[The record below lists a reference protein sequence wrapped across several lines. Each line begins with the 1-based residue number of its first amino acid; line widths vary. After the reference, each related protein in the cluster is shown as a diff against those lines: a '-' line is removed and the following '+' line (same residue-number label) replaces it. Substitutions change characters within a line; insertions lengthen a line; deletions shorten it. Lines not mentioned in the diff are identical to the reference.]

1 MKEKLEKFSDEK
13 LIDIVKN
20 YIQYG
25 YSENLRNETIEI
37 LQKRGITKE
46 MLSLQGNLN
55 NLKYNDSESLYNEF
69 LKFSKIT
76 FITYL
81 AILFLNIFNS
91 IIPFTSVLILLCLIL
106 YFVFLIKSFISQE
119 KFYKSIQKE
128 RNNIEPFIYFFL
140 GMPLYFLMYFYYRN
154 LMKSELKNIR

>member
-37 LQKRGITKE
+37 LEQRGITKE
-46 MLSLQGNLN
+46 MLSLQGNLSN
-55 NLKYNDSESLYNEF
+55 SKYNDSESLYNEF
-69 LKFSKIT
+69 LKLSKIT

-81 AILFLNIFNS
+81 AILCLNIFNS
-91 IIPFTSVLILLCLIL
+91 IIPFINILILICTIL
-106 YFVFLIKSFISQE
+106 YFVFFIKSFISQE
-119 KFYKSIQKE
+119 KFYKSIQKK
-128 RNNIEPFIYFFL
+128 RNNIEPFIYFFI
-140 GMPLYFLMYFYYRN
+140 GMPFYFLMYFYFKN